1 VYVCNICV
9 SVCVY
14 YGHTAV
20 RRQQRAYLLTQN
32 IAKIPVIALSMLS
45 GELLC
50 MYACMYVC
58 MYVYTY
64 VCVRVRVCMYTYVCT
79 RMYVVYTYV

>member
-1 VYVCNICV
+1 MCMYVYICV

-50 MYACMYVC
+50 MCACGYVHTYVC
-58 MYVYTY
+58 MYSVYL
-64 VCVRVRVCMYTYVCT
+64 
-79 RMYVVYTYV
+79 